1 AGLSEK
7 AIDAAAAEAKKRGLE
22 GKFVIPVV
30 NTTQQPAMAQLSI
43 RGTREKLLTT
53 SMIRGARGGEFD
65 NRNVVLQLAKLRAE
79 RAELLGYDSYAAYS
93 LADQT
98 AKDT

>member
-1 AGLSEK
+1 
-7 AIDAAAAEAKKRGLE
+7 
-22 GKFVIPVV
+22 
-30 NTTQQPAMAQLSI
+30 MAQLSV

-93 LADQT
+93 LEDQT
-98 AKDT
+98 AKDTASVNKLLGDLTAPAVRN